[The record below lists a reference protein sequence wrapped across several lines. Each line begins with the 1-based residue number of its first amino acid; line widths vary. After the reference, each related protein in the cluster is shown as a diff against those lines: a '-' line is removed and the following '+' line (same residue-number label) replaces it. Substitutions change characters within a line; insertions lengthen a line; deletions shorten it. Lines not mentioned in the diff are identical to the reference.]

1 MQAEAWKGG
10 ELALKMKR
18 LRAAFDKKN
27 TDGSGFLDSEAISVA
42 PVQSGRDVNHLHLRA
57 IQLLLVVKTRMVKSL
72 HMHIY
77 VQLEQEQEQIWDH
90 LAIVRDSHVVMIRPY
105 FVSAQLRKLYCRR
118 K

>member
-10 ELALKMKR
+10 ELALKMK
-18 LRAAFDKKN
+18 DKKN

-77 VQLEQEQEQIWDH
+77 VQLEQEQ
-90 LAIVRDSHVVMIRPY
+90 
-105 FVSAQLRKLYCRR
+105 
-118 K
+118 